1 MTLLQCCAL
10 GKGTLRNFVC
20 LVLVPVVE
28 MDSVA
33 EQIKLRSGFE
43 SRLLYTVNAFLKPH
57 DINIDFIQPHNRK
70 YYLQKKGF
78 PTLRC
83 FFSGEV
89 FMYVQ
94 KGVCQ
99 YLWLEKISAPVAS
112 RGFLSFFLSHPVN
125 TFFRLIPLTLFVSR
139 NRTLIHR
146 PLSGSLDFLLCDSI
160 APTPDLVFFL
170 LMSQMLAAA
179 SSFSSSIAD
188 SSLSFLPP
196 LFLRLTPTLIMWRST
211 SV

>member
-70 YYLQKKGF
+70 YYPQKKGF
-78 PTLRC
+78 
-83 FFSGEV
+83 
-89 FMYVQ
+89 
-94 KGVCQ
+94 
-99 YLWLEKISAPVAS
+99 
-112 RGFLSFFLSHPVN
+112 
-125 TFFRLIPLTLFVSR
+125 LTLQCF
-139 NRTLIHR
+139 
-146 PLSGSLDFLLCDSI
+146 
-160 APTPDLVFFL
+160 
-170 LMSQMLAAA
+170 LAAK
-179 SSFSSSIAD
+179 
-188 SSLSFLPP
+188 FLCMSKKV
-196 LFLRLTPTLIMWRST
+196 FANICG
-211 SV
+211 